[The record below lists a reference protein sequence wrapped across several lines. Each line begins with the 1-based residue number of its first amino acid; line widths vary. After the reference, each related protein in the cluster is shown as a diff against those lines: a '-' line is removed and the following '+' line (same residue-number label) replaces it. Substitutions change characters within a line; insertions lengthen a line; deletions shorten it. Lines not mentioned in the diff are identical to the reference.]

1 MKNRAL
7 QKQDFH
13 MGRATAIARDVACL
27 ELSIVNVFLVG
38 HPQAGDRNWVLVDA
52 ALPTSRAAILREA
65 ERRFGYGARPSAIV
79 LTHGHFDHIGSVR
92 ELAETWD
99 VPVYAHRLEAPYL
112 SGRSDYPPGDPTV
125 GGGSMARVASR
136 LFPRRA
142 IDLGSRLRI
151 LPEDGTV
158 PGMPGWRWI
167 HTPGHTPGHVSLF
180 RDEDKVLIAGDAFV
194 TTHQES
200 FWAVATR
207 LQEVWRPP
215 AYFTI
220 NWDASRA
227 SVRVLSQLEPEVAG
241 TGHGIP
247 MSGERLR
254 EELRYLATHFDE
266 VMPDDGRY
274 VRQAA
279 LADEDG
285 VYSVPPPRF
294 DFLPPLLLSAGLL
307 ALFGMRMRRSQSAG

>member
-1 MKNRAL
+1 
-7 QKQDFH
+7 
-13 MGRATAIARDVACL
+13 
-27 ELSIVNVFLVG
+27 
-38 HPQAGDRNWVLVDA
+38 
-52 ALPTSRAAILREA
+52 
-65 ERRFGYGARPSAIV
+65 
-79 LTHGHFDHIGSVR
+79 
-92 ELAETWD
+92 
-99 VPVYAHRLEAPYL
+99 
-112 SGRSDYPPGDPTV
+112 
-125 GGGSMARVASR
+125 
-136 LFPRRA
+136 
-142 IDLGSRLRI
+142 
-151 LPEDGTV
+151 
-158 PGMPGWRWI
+158 MPGWRWI

-194 TTHQES
+194 TTRQES

-254 EELRYLATHFDE
+254 DELRYLATHFDE
-266 VMPDDGRY
+266 AMPNDGRY

-294 DFLPPLLLSAGLL
+294 DFLPPLVLSAGLL
-307 ALFGMRMRRSQSAG
+307 AFFGMRMRRSQSAG